1 MLRIATVEDDANDLE
16 ALRTHL
22 SRYEKEN
29 GLKFQVTEFRDG
41 EDIVTDYSA
50 DYDLILMDKDV
61 IIIFITNMPQY
72 AIQGYKVNALDYM
85 LKPISYFSFSESMGR
100 ALHRVNVQ
108 EKEFITIALKGGKK
122 KLDITQICYVEVQ
135 DHLLLYHTTEGSF
148 ATKGTIRDAESQ
160 LDAKSFFRCNRC
172 YLVNLEYVDNYMG
185 SDVSVNGDTIQVSRS
200 RRKPFLDALNEYL
213 NEVGK

>member
-1 MLRIATVEDDANDLE
+1 
-16 ALRTHL
+16 
-22 SRYEKEN
+22 
-29 GLKFQVTEFRDG
+29 
-41 EDIVTDYSA
+41 
-50 DYDLILMDKDV
+50 
-61 IIIFITNMPQY
+61 
-72 AIQGYKVNALDYM
+72 M

-213 NEVGK
+213 NEVANEHSRGAKYTRVLLCHSLCFIRICDCMYE